1 MDPFSGGS
9 NLISIKKS
17 VNAKEHIMPSLVALH
32 AISGCDTVRMMFGI
46 GKVKSL
52 KVVEKVPLVHI
63 GEVNAELEEV
73 IDEEKRFLAKCYG
86 QVETSSS
93 KNRRTIWINKTDGAK
108 KTAKPPA
115 LQSSPPTDEALEIN
129 IRRVHYV
136 GIMWK
141 NCITG
146 TPPEL
151 DPLGYGWEKD
161 GKSLR
166 PIMLPDGTDVAPEK
180 VLHMSRCKCS
190 SSQCKTNRCSFVK
203 TGTNCSEFC
212 GCQDCE
218 NQKDLEKSESED
230 ENDMVDYEEE
240 DIADV

>member
-1 MDPFSGGS
+1 M
-9 NLISIKKS
+9 N
-17 VNAKEHIMPSLVALH
+17 
-32 AISGCDTVRMMFGI
+32 
-46 GKVKSL
+46 
-52 KVVEKVPLVHI
+52 VEF
-63 GEVNAELEEV
+63 EEV
-73 IDEEKRFLAKCYG
+73 IDEGKRFVAKCYG

-93 KNRRTIWINKTDGAK
+93 RNRRTIWINKIDGAT
-108 KTAKPPA
+108 KTAKPLA
-115 LQSSPPTDEALEIN
+115 LQILPPTDEALEIN
-129 IRRVHYV
+129 IKRVHWV
-136 GIMWK
+136 AVMRK
-141 NCITG
+141 NCVTG

-151 DPLGYGWEKD
+151 G
-161 GKSLR
+161 SLEYEWQKGGESLI

-230 ENDMVDYEEE
+230 ENDMSITKKKTLLTFDHPL
-240 DIADV
+240 IFC